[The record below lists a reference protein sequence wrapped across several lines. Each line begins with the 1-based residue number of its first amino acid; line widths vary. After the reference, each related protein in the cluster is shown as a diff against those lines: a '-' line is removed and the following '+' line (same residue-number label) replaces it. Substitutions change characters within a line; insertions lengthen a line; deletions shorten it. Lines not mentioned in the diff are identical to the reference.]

1 MDESGQERV
10 AQMPKAAKTP
20 ARESRSAPDTAIA
33 ASEDPRWL
41 TEDEMAAWLPL
52 MRVLHLLP
60 QQLDRQ
66 LREQAGINH
75 MYYMIMVVL
84 SEQPDRE
91 MTLSSLAQAVGM
103 IPSRLTHALGSL
115 EGRGW
120 VERQPCP
127 TDRRV
132 QYARLTD
139 EGMRA
144 LEVAAPGHVAEVR
157 RTVIDVLDRHDLVA
171 LRRIAE
177 KIAAPLEG

>member
-1 MDESGQERV
+1 MSKTVE
-10 AQMPKAAKTP
+10 TP
-20 ARESRSAPDTAIA
+20 APADPDPAAPSSTA
-33 ASEDPRWL
+33 EPQWL
-41 TEDEMAAWLPL
+41 DEQEMGAWLPL

-75 MYYMIMVVL
+75 TYYMIMALL
-84 SEQPDRE
+84 SAQPGCE
-91 MTLSSLAQAVGM
+91 MTLSGVAHGVGM

-115 EGRGW
+115 ESRGW

-139 EGMRA
+139 EGMRT
-144 LEVAAPGHVAEVR
+144 LERAAPGHVAEVR
-157 RTVIDVLDRHDLVA
+157 RTVIDVLDRRDLAA